1 MITSL
6 IQFREHIDCMRD
18 AANRASDHRL
28 SEQDRGKAAKMAKVY
43 DVILSEHSAA
53 FLNEFDHSSATVH

>member
-1 MITSL
+1 
-6 IQFREHIDCMRD
+6 MRD